1 MEEPTT
7 RDDATEQP
15 RTPAT
20 STPDTAEKDR
30 LAGGVDQA
38 KGRVKESVGALT
50 GNENLKAQGEADQIT
65 GKAESKKGQFK
76 DRLKSWINRL

>member
-7 RDDATEQP
+7 RDDAKEQP

-20 STPDTAEKDR
+20 PNTAEKDR
-30 LAGGVDQA
+30 VAGGVDQA

-50 GNENLKAQGEADQIT
+50 GDENLKAQGEADQLT